1 MIVLDASA
9 AVDLLLRLGAV
20 ASIEARLL
28 RPGETLHV
36 PYIFDVEVLQA
47 FRRRALRRELT
58 GNRASEALEDFAA
71 LDVVRYPHLPLIE
84 RIWTLRS
91 NVSVFD
97 AAYLALAEALDAPV
111 VTADAKLARAPG
123 HHARVELY
131 AG

>member
-1 MIVLDASA
+1 LIVLDVS

-20 ASIEARLL
+20 ASIEVRLL
-28 RPGETLHV
+28 R
-36 PYIFDVEVLQA
+36 
-47 FRRRALRRELT
+47 
-58 GNRASEALEDFAA
+58 
-71 LDVVRYPHLPLIE
+71 LPFIE

-91 NVSVFD
+91 NVSAFD

-131 AG
+131 TR

>member
-20 ASIEARLL
+20 DRIEARLL
-28 RPGETLHV
+28 RSGETLHV
-36 PYIFDVEVLQA
+36 PFIFDLEVLQA

-58 GNRASEALEDFAA
+58 GHRAGEALEDFAA
-71 LDVVRYPHLPLIE
+71 LDVIRYPHLPLIE

-97 AAYLALAEALDAPV
+97 AAYLALAEALHAPL
-111 VTADAKLARAPG
+111 VTADAKLALAPG
-123 HHARVELY
+123 RRARIELY
-131 AG
+131 VR